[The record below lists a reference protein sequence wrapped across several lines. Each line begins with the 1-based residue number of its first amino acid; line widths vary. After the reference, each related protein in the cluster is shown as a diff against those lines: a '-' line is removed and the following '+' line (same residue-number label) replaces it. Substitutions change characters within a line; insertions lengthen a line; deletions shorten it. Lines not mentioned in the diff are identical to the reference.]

1 MRSCLSNHTAL
12 LMLVAARSEVTAHD
26 LALSLGITERAVYR
40 ILKDL
45 ASQGYIST
53 GKNGYPNTYKLHPKK
68 SLGHPSFPSITLGEL
83 IGPLTPKLTKLLNAS
98 GSSRSV
104 RRSPPGPKRLAS
116 RR

>member
-53 GKNGYPNTYKLHPKK
+53 GKNGYPNTYQLHPEK
-68 SLGHPSFPSITLGEL
+68 SLGHPSFPSI
-83 IGPLTPKLTKLLNAS
+83 INAS